1 MHRPFGT
8 RLALPQTSPVF
19 TALLLEPFLEP
30 QIYELGFSYLSISI
44 FSGNMQHWVWE
55 TLNSSILDQCE
66 EERRLFNV
74 SQKLVAVCK
83 AENCWTTLK
92 VLKNG
97 VSLLTFLNY
106 FEPNHFACALMCSYV
121 TGRAAPHVLCNVSY
135 TICSWLASGKDRWM
149 KSSLKKFRKN
159 RKDIFFWE
167 IRIEMDI
174 LRTIPKN
181 VKKSFT
187 FHLFRNKHAWIEQTF
202 LKVWIVF

>member
-1 MHRPFGT
+1 
-8 RLALPQTSPVF
+8 
-19 TALLLEPFLEP
+19 
-30 QIYELGFSYLSISI
+30 
-44 FSGNMQHWVWE
+44 MQDWVGK
-55 TLNSSILDQCE
+55 TLNNSILDQCE

-149 KSSLKKFRKN
+149 KSSLKKFRKY
-159 RKDIFFWE
+159 RKDFSFFFYFFE
-167 IRIEMDI
+167 
-174 LRTIPKN
+174 
-181 VKKSFT
+181 KSELKWIYCGQFQKMSKSRSPFT
-187 FHLFRNKHAWIEQTF
+187 FFAISMLELNRHFWKFELFSSPLKLLHLKYTQYFLLKNSRTF
-202 LKVWIVF
+202 KN